1 MKNVMFICTAGMST
15 SMLVQ
20 RVEEAAKNRGVELH
34 VWASSEADAKSQYD
48 NVDVILLGPQV
59 RFLKGKVET
68 AVAEK
73 NVKVDVIEM
82 TNYGKMNGEGVL
94 DQILSLL

>member
-15 SMLVQ
+15 SMLVSKVQ
-20 RVEEAAKNRGVELH
+20 EAADKRGVDIK

-59 RFLKGKVET
+59 RFLKGKVEES
-68 AVAEK
+68 VADK
-73 NVKVDVIEM
+73 PVKVDVIDM
-82 TNYGKMNGEGVL
+82 TNYGRMNGEAVL
-94 DQILSLL
+94 DQIVSLL